1 MHSENRNYII
11 GGDTNVN
18 LLKYQID
25 TQITDYVNSNFEY
38 WLYISIN
45 KPTRFSSTHQ
55 PSLFDHTVYIQI

>member
-25 TQITDYVNSNFEY
+25 TQISDYVNSNFEY
-38 WLYISIN
+38 WLYISY
-45 KPTRFSSTHQ
+45 K
-55 PSLFDHTVYIQI
+55 